1 MPHIHCPDC
10 DAIRTMDA
18 PACPEC
24 GRCAGCG
31 KKLTGD
37 VQICECG
44 FPGDEK
50 IARRIKAGYGI
61 AEEDV
66 EREKLKWQKRK
77 KCEPYLL
84 AGRILLLAICILLGT
99 LTAILVLSD
108 ADELVKI
115 FLGVPVV
122 CLLTLFYWVFF
133 RGVGKIFMWMIRLM
147 GGKDEG

>member
-18 PACPEC
+18 AACPEC

-31 KKLTGD
+31 KKLAVD
-37 VQICECG
+37 VQRCECG

-66 EREKLKWQKRK
+66 EREKLKWQKHK
-77 KCEPYLL
+77 KREPVLL
-84 AGRILLLAICILLGT
+84 ASRIVLLAFCVLLGV
-99 LTAILVLSD
+99 LTSILVLSE
-108 ADELVKI
+108 ANELVKI
-115 FLGVPVV
+115 VLGVPVV
-122 CLLTLFYWVFF
+122 CMLTMLFWVFF
-133 RGVGKIFMWMIRLM
+133 RGMGKIFLWMVR
-147 GGKDEG
+147 